1 MNMEE
6 QSLGGAP
13 VQHLGAASREQIP
26 SESDLDG
33 DFASSAE
40 AEAAEAA
47 MEANYD
53 AELTEEHLQE
63 LWRADTAAR
72 DREIGG
78 TMGNYVT
85 DGLNREYE
93 EPGEEPGG
101 AIFSQARGQ
110 EPRAEEAVS
119 HGSGPRTQ
127 AVTHSQT
134 PGHLCSMPQSGP
146 KNPHASA
153 GRAAEQP
160 ASGGGVSDTLDQD
173 LAHYRQLA
181 ETLRRER
188 DQERLSAE
196 RRAKQDE
203 LAALRRECEQ
213 LQTAASQATPR
224 APPGI
229 VPSISPDLSR
239 SCGWG
244 NAATGT
250 GSAGTVLGACGHQ
263 GGFDSRGAAAAGPAL
278 PPPGDAMGPTATP
291 PGLEFLGREPPSG
304 ALARRPRE
312 REVSDTVGNLGLDL
326 NSILPLQVYFAPQPP
341 GWISTDSQ
349 HELPWQPRGHR
360 ESTPFVAH
368 KQLPWQ
374 RRHGDRPHFDG
385 RCQVAQPDGRQP

>member
-1 MNMEE
+1 MEE

-13 VQHLGAASREQIP
+13 VQHLGQRP
-26 SESDLDG
+26 K
-33 DFASSAE
+33 

-134 PGHLCSMPQSGP
+134 PGHLCSMPQSGL

-278 PPPGDAMGPTATP
+278 PPPGDAMRPTATP

-304 ALARRPRE
+304 ALARPPPPSTEELRRSLRPDAGGLPSNE
-312 REVSDTVGNLGLDL
+312 RSHHFAEYGNGRVPGSPGGDELRANAEMANAPSRTAVGETRRKLFGSDATSSDQ
-326 NSILPLQVYFAPQPP
+326 S
-341 GWISTDSQ
+341 DS
-349 HELPWQPRGHR
+349 
-360 ESTPFVAH
+360 
-368 KQLPWQ
+368 
-374 RRHGDRPHFDG
+374 
-385 RCQVAQPDGRQP
+385 